1 MCLQSPCWDAQY
13 FWLVPQQHVKIMID
27 FQGRYFET
35 LRHFSIWVRLT
46 CLASA
51 SLFRIWSSDWV
62 LFTLPTILVTPRT
75 IRAGGEERLIYSQGL
90 SQVLDLLGV
99 VREAWVAFSREGVL
113 VIANSRAAHVRL
125 LITELVHWEPR
136 SDRIK
141 KKIPDLCWCIK
152 IAM

>member
-13 FWLVPQQHVKIMID
+13 FWLVPQHHVKIMID
-27 FQGRYFET
+27 FQGRYFDT

-51 SLFRIWSSDWV
+51 SLFRVWSSDWV
-62 LFTLPTILVTPRT
+62 LFTLPTTLVTPST
-75 IRAGGEERLIYSQGL
+75 IRAGGQERVRLIHSQGL
-90 SQVLDLLGV
+90 SGLSQDLDLLGV

-136 SDRIK
+136 SDQIK
-141 KKIPDLCWCIK
+141 KKIKGFQI
-152 IAM
+152 

>member
-13 FWLVPQQHVKIMID
+13 FWLVPQHHVKIMID
-27 FQGRYFET
+27 FQGRYFDT
-35 LRHFSIWVRLT
+35 LIHFSIWVRLT

-51 SLFRIWSSDWV
+51 SLFRIRSSDWV
-62 LFTLPTILVTPRT
+62 LFTLPTILVTPST
-75 IRAGGEERLIYSQGL
+75 IRAGGEERLIHSQGF
-90 SQVLDLLGV
+90 SQDLDLLGV

-141 KKIPDLCWCIK
+141 KKIKRFQI
-152 IAM
+152 